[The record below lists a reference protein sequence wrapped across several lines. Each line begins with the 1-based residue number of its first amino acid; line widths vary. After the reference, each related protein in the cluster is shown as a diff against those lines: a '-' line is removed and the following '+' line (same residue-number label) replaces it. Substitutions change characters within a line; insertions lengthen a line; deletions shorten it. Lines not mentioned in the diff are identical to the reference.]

1 MSDPDNNERD
11 EMLKVIRTTQ
21 DRRQKWQEEGERP
34 LWKNFSMI
42 GALGWLIVAPTL
54 LGVFLGRWLDSKLGT
69 GVTFSGA
76 LTFAGAC
83 FGFFLAWHRMNEK

>member
-34 LWKNFSMI
+34 LWKNLSMI

-54 LGVFLGRWLDSKLGT
+54 LCVFLGRWLDSKLGT

>member
-34 LWKNFSMI
+34 LWKNLSMI

-54 LGVFLGRWLDSKLGT
+54 LGVFLGRWVDSKLGT

>member
-34 LWKNFSMI
+34 LWKNLSMI